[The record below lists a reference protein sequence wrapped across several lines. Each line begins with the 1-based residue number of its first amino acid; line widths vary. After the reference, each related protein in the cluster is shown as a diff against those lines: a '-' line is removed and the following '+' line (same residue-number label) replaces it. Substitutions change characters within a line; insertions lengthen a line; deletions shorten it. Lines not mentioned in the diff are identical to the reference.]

1 VSSGGGSKTPTS
13 QTVTQSNIPDQLM
26 PFVIGEDGMLPKAA
40 ALTDIRQ
47 NPYVSYGG
55 QRVAGFT
62 PMQQQAQAG
71 MAGLGVS
78 PQTGV
83 ASGLAALAGQQ
94 AMGYQNYQP
103 AQAANFFQ
111 SPQMREMGVSYLGA
125 EAPQLQQFMMGPAE
139 RVRAPTF
146 SGRAASDY
154 MSPYLSNVIES
165 QKRGAV
171 ADYSRQFPQLGAMA
185 TRVGGLGGT
194 RSALVESEA
203 QRNLFD
209 RLSDIET
216 QGLQSGYMSAQQQF
230 NADQARRL
238 QAQLANQQAGISV
251 GGQNLQSALQTQG
264 LGAGQSLQAQLA
276 NQQAQLQAQGQGLG
290 QLQGLNQLAMQGA
303 GMGAQYGL
311 EGARFGEA
319 SRQFGANLG
328 LQGLQ
333 QQLAAA
339 GQLGQLGQ
347 QQYGQQMGI
356 LEGQQKFGAEQQA
369 LQQQNLS
376 NLYQDFLD
384 QRNYPYKQLGF
395 MSDLIRGT
403 PTGSSVSTMYSAAPS
418 ALGQVAGLGLGLGS
432 LYGAMRGG

>member
-1 VSSGGGSKTPTS
+1 MSSGGGSKAPTS
-13 QTVTQSNIPDQLM
+13 QTVTQSNIPEQLM
-26 PFVIGEDGMLPKAA
+26 PYATELLGKAQS
-40 ALTDIRQ
+40 LTDINQ

-71 MAGLGVS
+71 MAGMGPS
-78 PQTGV
+78 AQTGV

-94 AMGYQNYQP
+94 AMEYQGYQP
-103 AQAANFFQ
+103 AQGGNFFRAPRAR
-111 SPQMREMGVSYLGA
+111 SMDVGYMGTQ
-125 EAPQLQQFMMGPAE
+125 APELQAYQMGPAE
-139 RVRAPTF
+139 RVGTPAFGQR
-146 SGRAASDY
+146 SAAQY
-154 MSPYLSNVIES
+154 MSPYMSNVIEA

-171 ADYSRQFPQLGAMA
+171 RDYSRQFPQLGAAA

-203 QRNLFD
+203 QRNLYD

-216 QGLQSGYMSAQQQF
+216 QGLQTGYMNAQQQF

-238 QAQLANQQAGISV
+238 QAQLANQQAGMTI
-251 GGQNLQSALQTQG
+251 GGQNLQAMLQTQQ
-264 LGAGQSLQAQLA
+264 LGAGQSLQSQMA
-276 NQQAQLQAQGQGLG
+276 NQQAQLQAQQQGLG
-290 QLQGLNQLAMQGA
+290 QLQNLNQLAQQNA
-303 GMGAQYGL
+303 QLRAQYGL
-311 EGARFGEA
+311 EGARFGES

-347 QQYGQQMGI
+347 QQFGQQMAA
-356 LEGQQKFGAEQQA
+356 LEGQQKLGAEQQA
-369 LQQQNLS
+369 LEQQRLS

-395 MSDLIRGT
+395 MSDLVRGT

-432 LYGAMRGG
+432 LYGAMKGP

>member
-1 VSSGGGSKTPTS
+1 MSSGGSKAPTS
-13 QTVTQSNIPDQLM
+13 QTVTQSNIPEQLM
-26 PFVIGEDGMLPKAA
+26 PFVIGEGGVLPKAA
-40 ALTDIRQ
+40 ALTDINQ

-55 QRVAGFT
+55 ERVAGFT
-62 PMQQQAQAG
+62 PLQQQAQRG
-71 MAGLGVS
+71 MARMGVS
-78 PQTGV
+78 PETGV
-83 ASGLAALAGQQ
+83 ASGLAAMAGRR
-94 AMGYQNYQP
+94 AMDYQGYQP
-103 AQAANFFQ
+103 AQGANFFQ
-111 SPQMREMGVSYLGA
+111 TPQMREMGVSYLGTQ
-125 EAPQLQQFMMGPAE
+125 APQLEQYQMGPAE
-139 RVRAPTF
+139 RVRAPLFGQRSATQ
-146 SGRAASDY
+146 Y
-154 MSPYLSNVIES
+154 MSPYMSNVIEA

-171 ADYSRQFPQLGAMA
+171 ADYSRQFPQLGAAA

-194 RSALVESEA
+194 RSALVEAEA
-203 QRNLFD
+203 QRNLYD

-216 QGLQSGYMSAQQQF
+216 QGLQSAYTSAQQQF
-230 NADQARRL
+230 NADQARRM
-238 QAQLANQQAGISV
+238 QAALANQQAGMTI
-251 GGQNLQSALQTQG
+251 GGQNLQALLQTQQ
-264 LGAGQSLQAQLA
+264 LGAGQSLQSQMA

-290 QLQGLNQLAMQGA
+290 QLQNLNQLAMQGA

-347 QQYGQQMGI
+347 QGYEQRMGI
-356 LEGQQKFGAEQQA
+356 LSGQQKFGAEQQA
-369 LQQQNLS
+369 LEQQRLS

-403 PTGSSVSTMYSAAPS
+403 PTGSSVSTMYAAPPS

>member
-1 VSSGGGSKTPTS
+1 
-13 QTVTQSNIPDQLM
+13 M
-26 PFVIGEDGMLPKAA
+26 PYAMSTLGKAE
-40 ALTDIRQ
+40 ALTDINQ
-47 NPYVSYGG
+47 NPYVSYAG

-62 PMQQQAQAG
+62 PMQQQAQQNMAG
-71 MAGLGVS
+71 MGVS
-78 PQTGV
+78 PEMGV
-83 ASGLAALAGQQ
+83 ASGLAALAGRN

-103 AQAANFFQ
+103 AQGANFFNA
-111 SPQMREMGVSYLGA
+111 PQLQAMDVGFMGTQ
-125 EAPQLQQFMMGPAE
+125 APQLQQYQMGPAE
-139 RVRAPTF
+139 RVRAPMF
-146 SGRAASDY
+146 GQRSAAQY
-154 MSPYLSNVIES
+154 MSPYITNVVES

-194 RSALVESEA
+194 RAALVESEA

-216 QGLQSGYMSAQQQF
+216 QGLQAGYTNAQQQF
-230 NADQARRL
+230 NADQARRM
-238 QAQLANQQAGISV
+238 QASLANQQAGITV
-251 GGQNLQSALQTQG
+251 GGQNLQSLLQTQG
-264 LGAGQSLQAQLA
+264 LGAGQSLQAQQA
-276 NQQAQLQAQGQGLG
+276 NQAAQLQAQGQGLA
-290 QLQGLNQLAMQGA
+290 QLQNLNQLAMQGA

-311 EGARFGEA
+311 EGAKFGEA

-347 QQYGQQMGI
+347 QSYGQRMGI

-369 LQQQNLS
+369 LEQQRLS

-418 ALGQVAGLGLGLGS
+418 ALNQVAGLGLGLGS
-432 LYGAMRGG
+432 LYGAMKGG